1 MDSFWDY
8 VWYTILVFAFVA
20 YLIVLFQIL
29 VDLFRDHSVSGF
41 AKAVWVIALV
51 VFPYLAAL
59 VYLVVRGRGM
69 ALRAQHAQAEA
80 KQATDQY
87 IREVA
92 GRSPAESIADAKAL
106 LDSGAITV
114 AEFEQL
120 KAQALAGQ
128 QPGAVPQ
135 AGAAPTPTPQPS
147 GAPTRPAGR

>member
-128 QPGAVPQ
+128 QPGAAPQ
-135 AGAAPTPTPQPS
+135 ASAAPTPQPS

>member
-29 VDLFRDHSVSGF
+29 VDLFRDHTVSGI

-51 VFPYLAAL
+51 VLPYLTAL
-59 VYLVVRGRGM
+59 VYLIVRGRGM
-69 ALRAQHAQAEA
+69 ALRAQQAQAEA

-87 IREVA
+87 IRQVA
-92 GRSPAESIADAKAL
+92 GKSPAESIADAKAL
-106 LDSGAITV
+106 RDSGVITD

-120 KAQALAGQ
+120 KAQALG
-128 QPGAVPQ
+128 GTVS
-135 AGAAPTPTPQPS
+135 APNTPT
-147 GAPTRPAGR
+147 GR

>member
-29 VDLFRDHSVSGF
+29 VDLFRDHSVSGV
-41 AKAVWVIALV
+41 AKALWVIALV

-59 VYLVVRGRGM
+59 VYLIVRGRGM
-69 ALRAQHAQAEA
+69 ALRAQRAQAEA
-80 KQATDQY
+80 KEATDQY

-92 GRSPAESIADAKAL
+92 GKSPAESIADAKAL

-120 KAQALAGQ
+120 KAHALAGK
-128 QPGAVPQ
+128 PGH
-135 AGAAPTPTPQPS
+135 AAQPS
-147 GAPTRPAGR
+147 AAQAPQQTGVPPARPVAR

>member
-29 VDLFRDHSVSGF
+29 VDLFRDHSVSGI

-128 QPGAVPQ
+128 QPGAAPQ
-135 AGAAPTPTPQPS
+135 AGAAPTPQPS